1 MSTIRRQSI
10 ISSGVVYI
18 GFALGALNT
27 LLFAR
32 WLTPDENGLV
42 IGMFVSIANIM
53 YPIATIGMPAF
64 INKFHP
70 YYKDNLPLKKNDM
83 MSFALLLTMA
93 AFLLVIGAGVILK
106 PLVIR
111 KFGNNSAL
119 LVQYY
124 YWVFPFGLGLSL
136 LYVLEAFGW
145 QIRRSVLTNFLR
157 ELLWRSLNT
166 LLIFLFFFGVIRN
179 YGSFVKLYSL
189 NYLIVAGVL
198 LLFLLR
204 KGELHLVFELSRV
217 TRRFLGKIKSLILLA
232 WTANVVLNLS
242 MYFAQLVIAA
252 VVPGGLAAVA
262 VFTIGQY
269 VASLVMAPQ
278 RGVASAA
285 IASLSQA
292 WKDKDHERIRRIYQR
307 SSINQ
312 LIFAVGMFILIGIN
326 FRDAILLFG
335 LKPQYLAAETVFL
348 FIGLNRVI
356 DMGTGLNTQ
365 IIGTSVNWRF
375 DSITGMILVTLTIPL
390 NYILARQ
397 MGING
402 PALADLITFSIY
414 NGIRCVYLY
423 RKYGFQPF
431 NSATGYTLLAGV
443 FLYLGCTWLF
453 GSSSGLVWM
462 IIRSVTFITLYGGIV
477 LLLRLSADVIPV
489 WNTVKKRLGLGVEE
503 TR

>member
-1 MSTIRRQSI
+1 MSSIRRQSI
-10 ISSGVVYI
+10 ISSSVVYI
-18 GFALGALNT
+18 GFAFGALNT

-32 WLTPDENGLV
+32 WLTPDQNGLV

-70 YYKDNLPLKKNDM
+70 YYKDNLVPKKNDM
-83 MSFALLLTMA
+83 MSFALLLTMG
-93 AFLLVIGAGVILK
+93 AFVLVIAAGLILK

-124 YWVFPFGLGLSL
+124 YWVFPFGLGLSF
-136 LYVLEAFGW
+136 LYVLEAYAW
-145 QIRRSVLTNFLR
+145 QIRLSVLTNFLR
-157 ELLWRSLNT
+157 ELLWRILNT
-166 LLIFLFFFGVIRN
+166 VLIFLLFFGVLRR
-179 YGSFVKLYSL
+179 YDSFVKLYSI
-189 NYLIVAGVL
+189 NYLVIAGVL
-198 LLFLLR
+198 FFFLLR
-204 KGELHLVFELSRV
+204 KRELYFVFGFSRV
-217 TRRFLGKIKSLILLA
+217 TRRFFGKIKSLILLA

-242 MYFAQLVIAA
+242 MFFAQLVIAA

-262 VFTIGQY
+262 VFTIGQFI
-269 VASLVMAPQ
+269 ASLVMAPQ

-326 FRDAILLFG
+326 FRDAILFFG
-335 LKPQYLAAETVFL
+335 LKPQYLTAETVFL
-348 FIGLNRVI
+348 IIGLNRVI

-390 NYILARQ
+390 NYILAKQ
-397 MGING
+397 MGIRG

-414 NGIRCVYLY
+414 NGIRCIYLY

-431 NSATGYTLLAGV
+431 NRATIYTMLAGAC
-443 FLYLGCTWLF
+443 LYLACNWLF
-453 GSSSGLVWM
+453 GGRSGLLWM
-462 IIRSVTFITLYGGIV
+462 IIRSSAFIALYGGIV
-477 LLLRLSADVIPV
+477 LRLRLSADIFPV
-489 WNTVKKRLGLGVEE
+489 WNTVKKRLGLHP
-503 TR
+503 R